1 MFYYRFY
8 THRQINVDLE
18 TTDPRPHSRSTAHSY
33 RLRYRL
39 WTGWTL
45 MRVPSTRAANSRLS
59 TLINSHATLVLA
71 WPGHESCE
79 LRKLSCKLSLI
90 NSHQLLF
97 DHAELNET
105 YSSLMI
111 NCQMRFYL
119 ATLSKSLYA
128 QSVNRHRFV
137 KSIFARRIF
146 ASSYQQHRNWKRIG
160 QLSRESIKWSPN
172 EIESVYFRYDSVLIV
187 FHFKCNYKPSLD
199 INAKSFQVYQNALC
213 C

>member
-8 THRQINVDLE
+8 THRQINVHLE
-18 TTDPRPHSRSTAHSY
+18 TTDPRPHSRSTANSY
-33 RLRYRL
+33 RL
-39 WTGWTL
+39 
-45 MRVPSTRAANSRLS
+45 LS
-59 TLINSHATLVLA
+59 TLNWMNVDESSLYGARQTLASQLSCNSCSRLTRA
-71 WPGHESCE
+71 WE

-119 ATLSKSLYA
+119 ASTLSKSLYA

-137 KSIFARRIF
+137 NYVNFRQANFRIKLPT
-146 ASSYQQHRNWKRIG
+146 AS
-160 QLSRESIKWSPN
+160 
-172 EIESVYFRYDSVLIV
+172 
-187 FHFKCNYKPSLD
+187 
-199 INAKSFQVYQNALC
+199 
-213 C
+213 